1 MPEIKAGQ
9 TAPVERENK
18 LTLSVC
24 LIRCELQHL
33 LFTFSDVQTGLV
45 LSPPGSVAWR
55 IHKGRYAQQNSLQN
69 INNQSETWESVF
81 VHFLPL
87 RVWIVYRFLPAKRQ
101 CVMAICESCV
111 ALVVLLLIVWNPGSE
126 AADPIK
132 LNGGQI
138 LRSVGDDALLP
149 CTIKTEQTISQFM
162 WRYKRGQ
169 QQWNFFTAVFKNG
182 KDERLNDIFNG
193 RMTYV
198 GQSSKNASMYLRN
211 ITLSDEGIYS
221 CIFTLFPDGPVE
233 EDIRLIVRAPPT
245 VTIQTYPDFSLIDCR
260 KHLIVICT
268 AANAKPAASI
278 TWKAPFDVHTDE
290 SIGPPAENGTVT
302 VSSWFQ
308 LCPNKSLHGQKIVCV
323 VEHPTLNASKHV
335 PYLLT
340 IDYANPLPTEFIWTK
355 KNDSIPEGVI
365 IQKDKIKFS
374 KLTSDLE
381 GLYICAASN
390 TAGTASGSFY
400 LFPIADDQQPRHYM
414 VPFIII
420 ILILIIPLGALSYRY
435 HRARKKRPQRNSDKE
450 TSPKMRQKTWRKMNR
465 LFNQIDDRP

>member
-126 AADPIK
+126 AA
-132 LNGGQI
+132 
-138 LRSVGDDALLP
+138 
-149 CTIKTEQTISQFM
+149 
-162 WRYKRGQ
+162 
-169 QQWNFFTAVFKNG
+169 
-182 KDERLNDIFNG
+182 
-193 RMTYV
+193 
-198 GQSSKNASMYLRN
+198 
-211 ITLSDEGIYS
+211 
-221 CIFTLFPDGPVE
+221 
-233 EDIRLIVRAPPT
+233 APPT

-450 TSPKMRQKTWRKMNR
+450 TSPKMDASEMFPR
-465 LFNQIDDRP
+465 LQTERGEASEDMEENEPSL

>member
-1 MPEIKAGQ
+1 MG
-9 TAPVERENK
+9 
-18 LTLSVC
+18 
-24 LIRCELQHL
+24 
-33 LFTFSDVQTGLV
+33 
-45 LSPPGSVAWR
+45 
-55 IHKGRYAQQNSLQN
+55 
-69 INNQSETWESVF
+69 SVF

-101 CVMAICESCV
+101 CVMAICKSCV

-132 LNGGQI
+132 LNGRQI

-149 CTIKTEQTISQFM
+149 CTIFTEQTISQFM
-162 WRYKRGQ
+162 WRHKRGQ

-182 KDERLNDIFNG
+182 KDERLNDIFGG

-233 EDIRLIVRAPPT
+233 KDIRLIVRAPPT
-245 VTIQTYPDFSLIDCR
+245 VTIQTYPDFSLTDCR
-260 KHLIVICT
+260 KRLIVICT

-278 TWKAPFDVHTDE
+278 TWKAPFVVCTNE
-290 SIGPPAENGTVT
+290 IIGPPAANGTVT
-302 VSSWFQ
+302 VSNWFQ
-308 LCPNKSLHGQKIVCV
+308 LCPNKSLHGQKIVCL
-323 VEHPTLNASKHV
+323 VEHPTLIASKHI
-335 PYLLT
+335 PYRLT
-340 IDYANPLPTEFIWTK
+340 IDYMSLVFIDYQRTEDGGLYLICIADANPLPTEYIWTK

-400 LFPIADDQQPRHYM
+400 LFPIADDQQPCHYM

-420 ILILIIPLGALSYRY
+420 ILILIIPLGALSYLY
-435 HRARKKRPQRNSDKE
+435 QRARKKRPQRNSDKE
-450 TSPKMRQKTWRKMNR
+450 TSPKMDASEMFPR
-465 LFNQIDDRP
+465 LQTERGEASEDMEENEQSL

>member
-233 EDIRLIVRAPPT
+233 EDIRLIVRD
-245 VTIQTYPDFSLIDCR
+245 I
-260 KHLIVICT
+260 
-268 AANAKPAASI
+268 
-278 TWKAPFDVHTDE
+278 
-290 SIGPPAENGTVT
+290 
-302 VSSWFQ
+302 SSAF
-308 LCPNKSLHGQKIVCV
+308 
-323 VEHPTLNASKHV
+323 
-335 PYLLT
+335 
-340 IDYANPLPTEFIWTK
+340 IDYQRTEDGGLYLICIADANPLPTEFIWTK

-450 TSPKMRQKTWRKMNR
+450 TSPKMDASEMFPR
-465 LFNQIDDRP
+465 LQTERGEASEDMEENEPSL